1 MSSVTATA
9 ALPAGLRAH
18 DDPIAGWLLD
28 GPAQLGTGPHAGT
41 VVGGIDADGCA
52 TYAYPEIA
60 GYYLQ
65 WLAWRHRRNDAAGVL
80 APRARAV
87 QGWLRAQLA
96 PGSPLPTRLHL
107 SGGVDDWRNHAQFCF
122 DLAMVLRG
130 VSAATNAGL
139 LVPDARV
146 VAGIVS
152 AMERL
157 IAADGMFDAYS
168 PPGASVKM
176 PLRWSTRRGGFLAKA
191 AAGVIVAAALPGMS
205 PRVLA
210 AAEASWLA
218 SVDAALDRPH
228 DELHPQLYAFEGILS
243 LPKHP
248 RTVAALPQ
256 VAAAFDSLLE
266 LGTQPGATSRGALPE
281 RRSAD
286 IAAPGPERVDVI
298 AQMLRVGHLLQ
309 RHLPA
314 WVPDRVALARL
325 RNLLVE
331 QIRADGSVPFAI
343 AEATPSANVW
353 AAMFADQALAF
364 ALPSRI
370 GDAYLTDPLIV

>member
-1 MSSVTATA
+1 MSPVTAIAT
-9 ALPAGLRAH
+9 LPAELRAR
-18 DDPIAGWLLD
+18 DPIASWLLD
-28 GPAQLGTGPHAGT
+28 GPVQLVTGPHSGA
-41 VVGGIDADGCA
+41 VVGGVDADGHP
-52 TYAYPEIA
+52 TFVYPEIA
-60 GYYLQ
+60 GYFLQ
-65 WLAWRHRRNDAAGVL
+65 WLAWRSRNGDFAASLV
-80 APRARAV
+80 PRAEAV
-87 QGWLRAQLA
+87 QRWLATALA
-96 PGSPLPTRLHL
+96 FGNSLPTRLHL
-107 SGGVDDWRNHAQFCF
+107 QGSVNDWRNQAQFCF

-146 VAGIVS
+146 VAGIAS

-191 AAGVIVAAALPGMS
+191 AAGVIVAATLPGMS
-205 PRVLA
+205 TRVVA

-218 SVDAALDRPH
+218 SVDAALDTPH
-228 DELHPQLYAFEGILS
+228 DELHAQLYAFEGILS
-243 LPKHP
+243 LPQHP

-256 VAAAFDSLLE
+256 IAAAFDSLLE
-266 LGTQPGATSRGALPE
+266 LGTQPGSTSRGALPE
-281 RRSAD
+281 RRSANV
-286 IAAPGPERVDVI
+286 AAPGPERVDVI

-314 WVPDRVALARL
+314 WLPDRVALARL

-331 QIRADGSVPFAI
+331 QIRANGSVPFAI
-343 AEATPSANVW
+343 ADATPSANVW

-364 ALPSRI
+364 ALPSRL
-370 GDAYLTDPLIV
+370 GDADLTDPLIV